1 MQYRVLRGEVGSG
14 CIRETASEVGSG
26 RADGRRRL
34 ARQRRR
40 RDGVKQQAGK
50 RGLDMDIT
58 TIVQQI
64 GKCTTVE
71 FRAASL
77 MDAVQLEEIG
87 KGLYQLV
94 DEKKRLW
101 LVLDFTQVQFISSQ
115 AIGILMGLQKKL
127 ETLGDGKLVLCGVGP
142 RLRELLKITKLDRL
156 LTIKK
161 TQSDAVNMLEKM

>member
-1 MQYRVLRGEVGSG
+1 
-14 CIRETASEVGSG
+14 
-26 RADGRRRL
+26 
-34 ARQRRR
+34 
-40 RDGVKQQAGK
+40 
-50 RGLDMDIT
+50 MDIT